1 MAKAPL
7 RIIDIDPYLA
17 PFESDLNLRMQNYYR
32 KKKELAGKGSLLD
45 FANGH
50 RYFGF
55 HRQNEG
61 WVYREWAPAADEM
74 YLCGDFNGWNT
85 RTHKMTRLDG
95 GVFEIYLQGKDALKP
110 GDKVQAIVIHD
121 GEELRRI
128 PTYAKRVVQ
137 DPVTYMWCAEIDEEN
152 DFEWTDHGFKPAK
165 NPLIY
170 ECHIGMAQDE
180 YKVGSYIEFKE
191 NILPRIKELG
201 YNTIQIMAIMEHPYY
216 GSFGYQV
223 SNFFAAS
230 SRYGKSNDLRDLI
243 NTAHEMGIAVLLD
256 VVHSHAVKNTN
267 EGLNCFDG
275 TEYQFFHSGEKGNHS
290 AWGTKLFNYG
300 KNEVLHFLLS
310 NLKYWMEEFHF
321 DGFRFDGVTSMLYHD
336 HGLGSAFT
344 SYDMYFSMN
353 TDTEAVTYLQ
363 LANELIHKVNKN
375 AVTIAEDMSGMPG
388 MCIKISEGGLGFDYR
403 LSMGVPDLWIKTIK
417 EQTDENWDMG
427 KLWYELT
434 QRRPKEKTVGYAE
447 SHDQAL
453 VGDKTIM
460 FRLCDKEMYSSMQK
474 FGGSPVIDRGIALHK
489 MIRLLTSTLS
499 GEGYLNFM
507 GNEFGHPEWIDFP
520 REGNG
525 WSYHYC
531 RRQWNLVDDHN
542 LRYHELNDFDKAM
555 ISLINRE
562 KLLSKESVSRWIHE
576 SDKVIIYSKG
586 DLTFA
591 FNFNPTRSFEG
602 YLVPTEAE
610 GNYETVLSS
619 DDGQFGG
626 FSRVDTKTVYRAS
639 KQPDGRCGFMCY
651 LPTRTAIVFK
661 KAPKRVRK

>member
-152 DFEWTDHGFKPAK
+152 DFEWTDHSFKPAK
-165 NPLIY
+165 TPLIY

-230 SRYGKSNDLRDLI
+230 SRYGRSNDLRDLI

-562 KLLSKESVSRWIHE
+562 KLLSKEGVSRWIHE

-639 KQPDGRCGFMCY
+639 KQPNGRCGFMCY